1 MVGDKSYKGENM
13 LLEGD
18 IVIGKYAN
26 GECYLVKVM
35 RFLPER
41 KCVVVEYCNKQKSTG
56 LFFLHEVVE
65 LKEELLPKIP
75 ESLRLIAQSFLEKK
89 KIEQRV

>member
-1 MVGDKSYKGENM
+1 MIV
-13 LLEGD
+13 EGD
-18 IVIGKYAN
+18 IVIGRYTN
-26 GECYLVKVM
+26 GECYLVTVK
-35 RFLPER
+35 RFMPER
-41 KCVVVEYCNKQKSTG
+41 KAIVVEYCNAKKSTG

-89 KIEQRV
+89 KIEQRA

>member
-1 MVGDKSYKGENM
+1 MIV
-13 LLEGD
+13 EGD
-18 IVIGKYAN
+18 IIIGRYTN

-56 LFFLHEVVE
+56 LFYLNEVVE
-65 LKEELLPKIP
+65 LTDELVPKIP
-75 ESLRLIAQSFLEKK
+75 ESLRLIAQSFLAKK